1 MFMPML
7 GVIVERNVFPF
18 LLKLELGGRRQPL
31 RQGGLAVQ
39 LMRKPLRSQHGLGM
53 NAGRL
58 RKSCIPREW
67 RCPGLLTRLIGE
79 YQELLFRLNIKPCSG
94 SLSSG
99 GLQSGLLG
107 QLPCGSRSCCW

>member
-1 MFMPML
+1 MFMAML

-18 LLKLELGGRRQPL
+18 LLQLEFGCRRQAL

-39 LMRKPLRSQHGLGM
+39 LMRKPLRSRHGLRV

-58 RKSCIPREW
+58 RKSGIHREW

-79 YQELLFRLNIKPCSG
+79 SQELLFRLNIKRWIG
-94 SLSSG
+94 SLSSSG
-99 GLQSGLLG
+99 IQSGLLG
-107 QLPCGSRSCCW
+107 RLPCASPSCC